1 MLASYCTISICSIVF
16 IRLLTKRVVCFCY
29 FLAKFYIRIR
39 IQRTGANLIL
49 KVKTNVFRYCGD
61 TIPPRYMSRGNQLY
75 LRFKSDSSVSHSG
88 FRASYETGK
97 TSYCIIADF

>member
-1 MLASYCTISICSIVF
+1 MVAFVIFLQNFISGLGF
-16 IRLLTKRVVCFCY
+16 KEF
-29 FLAKFYIRIR
+29 
-39 IQRTGANLIL
+39 IL

-88 FRASYETGK
+88 FRASYETGR
-97 TSYCIIADF
+97 TSYYRGFLNIVAGFLAPNG